1 MAMADTAFVMGS
13 FRDIDPTVE
22 ALDRLRELGIPDE
35 NISVLSHLPLSER
48 VLGRP
53 HLWSR
58 LGVIALVSAILGFL
72 IGLFFVGITPYLYVI
87 RVGGQ
92 PIAPF
97 PPSALLLYE
106 FTMLAL
112 ILGTFGGFLVLNR
125 FPDRR
130 PEPYD
135 AQLNAGRIG
144 VVVEAPLDR
153 RADVVAA
160 LEALGAEDVG
170 EPERRTL

>member
-1 MAMADTAFVMGS
+1 MADTVFVMGS
-13 FRDIDPTVE
+13 FRDIDPTVA
-22 ALDRLRELGIPDE
+22 ALDRLDELGIPEE

-53 HLWSR
+53 HYRSWLPA
-58 LGVIALVSAILGFL
+58 IALVSAALGL
-72 IGLFFVGITPYLYVI
+72 VIGLFFVGITPHLYVV

-92 PIAPF
+92 PIVPF

-106 FTMLAL
+106 FIMLAL
-112 ILGTFGGFLVLNR
+112 ILGTFGSFLVLNR

-135 AQLNAGRIG
+135 VELTTGRIAL
-144 VVVEAPLDR
+144 VVEAPADVR
-153 RADVVAA
+153 EDVVAA
-160 LEALGAEDVG
+160 LEELGAEDIG
-170 EPERRTL
+170 EPEWRSL

>member
-1 MAMADTAFVMGS
+1 MADTVLVVGS
-13 FRDIDPTVE
+13 FRDIDPTVA
-22 ALDRLRELGIPDE
+22 ALDRLDELGIPEE

-53 HLWSR
+53 HVRSWLPA
-58 LGVIALVSAILGFL
+58 IALVSAALGL
-72 IGLFFVGITPYLYVI
+72 VIGLFFVGITPHLYII

-92 PIAPF
+92 PIVPF

-106 FTMLAL
+106 FIMLAL
-112 ILGTFGGFLVLNR
+112 ILGTFGSFLVLNR

-135 AQLNAGRIG
+135 VELTTGRIAL
-144 VVVEAPLDR
+144 VVEAP
-153 RADVVAA
+153 ADLREDVIAT
-160 LEALGAEDVG
+160 LEELGAEDIG
-170 EPERRTL
+170 EPERRSL